1 MRNIWTIA
9 TKELRTYFTSP
20 VADAAFF
27 VFLAIVGIVFTLQK
41 TTPAGPYSPPPQAD
55 MQGLTGSMVFVL
67 ILLSPIVTMRL
78 VAEERSTGTLEVLM
92 TSPVREYEVVL
103 GKYLAAVILYAV
115 MMVLTFEFP
124 LLLRIYGKPDL
135 APMIVSYVGWLMC
148 GATFLAV
155 GVMTSS
161 ITRSQIA
168 AGLLALGILLV
179 MWLIGIFGRGGTAGS
194 VWADV
199 FRQISIIDHLEEFE
213 RGTLALKSVAFF
225 LSAIVFFLFASVR
238 AVESLKSR

>member
-20 VADAAFF
+20 IGYGALF
-27 VFLAIVGIVFTLQK
+27 VFLVIIGIVFNLQK
-41 TTPAGPYSPPPQAD
+41 TMAPPSPYGGPQAN

-78 VAEERSTGTLEVLM
+78 VAEERSSGTLETLM

-103 GKYLAAVILYAV
+103 GKYLAAVILYAI

-124 LLLRIYGKPDL
+124 ILLRVYGTPDL
-135 APMIVSYVGWLMC
+135 APILVAYSGWMLC
-148 GATFLAV
+148 GAAFLAV
-155 GVMTSS
+155 GLLTSS

-168 AGLLALGILLV
+168 AGFFALGILLV
-179 MWLIGIFGRGGTAGS
+179 LWLIGIFGQVTAGS
-194 VWADV
+194 AYADV
-199 FRQISIIDHLEEFE
+199 FRQMSILDHLQEFE

-225 LSAIVFFLFASVR
+225 LSVIVFFLFASVR
-238 AVESLKSR
+238 ALESLRWR